1 MEIVV
6 TGYNKLSKSLHWL
19 SAILVFGMFAAGY
32 WMVDLTYYSEWYK
45 TAPHWHKSVGI
56 CLIAL
61 TILRLFW
68 KTISSSPAI
77 EGSPFEKKA
86 AAAAHHLLYVL
97 LFTLFLSGYLIS
109 TADGRGIDV
118 FGWFEVPGLGAF
130 IENQADYA
138 GLVHEY
144 VAYALIAL
152 TSLHAL
158 AALKHHFINKDN
170 TLKKML

>member
-68 KTISSSPAI
+68 KTISSSPPI
-77 EGSPFEKKA
+77 Y
-86 AAAAHHLLYVL
+86 HHRAYVI
-97 LFTLFLSGYLIS
+97 TQQG
-109 TADGRGIDV
+109 GR
-118 FGWFEVPGLGAF
+118 
-130 IENQADYA
+130 
-138 GLVHEY
+138 
-144 VAYALIAL
+144 
-152 TSLHAL
+152 LHL
-158 AALKHHFINKDN
+158 
-170 TLKKML
+170 